1 MPFTFIP
8 GDPLFP
14 SGPAGPDGPL
24 EPLKDKV
31 SSSFEKVTR
40 NVEALTN
47 RFVPIKHAVL
57 LVSKMKNR
65 TLAST
70 IKNQTRV
77 SKTKTWT
84 LMSKPKKKK
93 RKLVFKIRNRKTS
106 GQNPNITL

>member
-1 MPFTFIP
+1 MTFTFIP

-14 SGPAGPDGPL
+14 SGPAGPGGPL

-77 SKTKTWT
+77 SKTKNWT

-93 RKLVFKIRNRKTS
+93 ETS
-106 GQNPNITL
+106 V

>member
-47 RFVPIKHAVL
+47 RFVPIKHAVS
-57 LVSKMKNR
+57 LVSKIKNR
-65 TLAST
+65 TVAST

-77 SKTKTWT
+77 SKTKNWT

-93 RKLVFKIRNRKTS
+93 ETS
-106 GQNPNITL
+106 V